1 MSIVVIAIAVVAA
14 LIGFTKVAPAVA
26 TRLGLALERRR
37 LGLAVKVGQVP
48 GFAIPYLEG
57 GNGEVLVLIH
67 GFGGDKD
74 NFARVAGHLTARVR
88 VILPDLSG
96 FGDTTRDP
104 VARYRI
110 ADQVERL
117 HALLQSLGVTRLR
130 LGGNSMGGFI
140 ATQYAATYPDAVI
153 GLWLIDPA
161 GTAAAYD
168 TDMMRHTVD
177 TGDSPLLL
185 RTVADGDALI
195 HATMSRPPYL
205 PGFVRTTLALRGVAD
220 YALHTRI
227 MAELR
232 THSPLLETQFTTLAT
247 PALIIWGTEDKVL
260 NPSASVAMQ
269 RLLPNSRAIMMPGL
283 GHVPMLE
290 DPAWCARDYL
300 AYVDAARSDGGVL
313 P

>member
-1 MSIVVIAIAVVAA
+1 M
-14 LIGFTKVAPAVA
+14 
-26 TRLGLALERRR
+26 R
-37 LGLAVKVGQVP
+37 
-48 GFAIPYLEG
+48 
-57 GNGEVLVLIH
+57 
-67 GFGGDKD
+67 
-74 NFARVAGHLTARVR
+74 
-88 VILPDLSG
+88 
-96 FGDTTRDP
+96 
-104 VARYRI
+104 
-110 ADQVERL
+110 
-117 HALLQSLGVTRLR
+117 
-130 LGGNSMGGFI
+130 
-140 ATQYAATYPDAVI
+140 
-153 GLWLIDPA
+153 
-161 GTAAAYD
+161 
-168 TDMMRHTVD
+168 RHTVD

-232 THSPLLETQFTTLAT
+232 THSPLLESQFTTLAT